1 VAGLLTWSP
10 WPRVV
15 PPGSWPT
22 ERTVEGVRLC
32 LDREALARDRA
43 LKDRRDGE
51 DAQP

>member
-1 VAGLLTWSP
+1 MAGLLTWSP
-10 WPRVV
+10 WTRVA
-15 PPGSWPT
+15 PPGSWQT

-32 LDREALARDRA
+32 LDRAAEARDRD